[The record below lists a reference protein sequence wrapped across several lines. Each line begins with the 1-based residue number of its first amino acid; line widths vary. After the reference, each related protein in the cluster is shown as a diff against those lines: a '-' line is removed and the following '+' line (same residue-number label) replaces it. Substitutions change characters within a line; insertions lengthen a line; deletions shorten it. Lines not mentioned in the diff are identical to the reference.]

1 MSGTSASD
9 TGGYLRSDTRGAGA
23 SDCSRVHPTSP
34 MGRPGNI
41 VASSGEQAS
50 PQPGDAMEA
59 LSRVAGP
66 NVPPPRACLR
76 VRARDLLICSGSGVA
91 LYTLRIGPT
100 ALGWEQ
106 CVLAFPPVS
115 NLQRIVECAGWTRS
129 ARAALEGSPVVRH
142 CRVPVGVVA
151 AEARSAESQGEL
163 PDGEEEIF
171 RLSLAAAAHHRTL
184 GRDPA
189 KVGRLIAARVEEAQR
204 PNFVPLLPFQC
215 ALAEDLALG
224 RSLMGICS
232 RSLHFE
238 TSASVT
244 TDRLCRALGL
254 IGKRERGQMRYA
266 RVASDVVATHL
277 CDALDIAPEEVGI

>member
-1 MSGTSASD
+1 MSGDSEGA
-9 TGGYLRSDTRGAGA
+9 TGGRLRSEICAAGA

-34 MGRPGNI
+34 MGRLGNS
-41 VASSGEQAS
+41 VASSGKQAS
-50 PQPGDAMEA
+50 SQPGDAMEA
-59 LSRVAGP
+59 LSRVVGP

-115 NLQRIVECAGWTRS
+115 DLQRIVECADWARS
-129 ARAALEGSPVVRH
+129 ARASLEGSPVARY

-151 AEARSAESQGEL
+151 AEARSVESQGGL
-163 PDGEEEIF
+163 PDGEEGVF
-171 RLSLAAAAHHRTL
+171 RLSLAVAARHRTL
-184 GRDPA
+184 GREPA
-189 KVGRLIAARVEEAQR
+189 KAGRLMAARVEEAQR

-224 RSLMGICS
+224 RSLMGVCS
-232 RSLHFE
+232 RSSHFE
-238 TSASVT
+238 TSARVT
-244 TDRLCRALGL
+244 TDRLCRTLGL